1 MFLQIIRSFF
11 MIVFTVL
18 NRKQEETFQV
28 LSFSLIMHSNQTNS
42 YIIR

>member
-1 MFLQIIRSFF
+1 

-18 NRKQEETFQV
+18 NRKQGEIFQV
-28 LSFSLIMHSNQTNS
+28 SSFSLIIHTNQTNS

>member
-1 MFLQIIRSFF
+1 

-18 NRKQEETFQV
+18 NRKQEEIVQV
-28 LSFSLIMHSNQTNS
+28 LSFSLIIYTNQTNS